1 MMTMGNAL
9 RLVVITG
16 VTRGLG
22 RAMAERLAKDGHTVL
37 GCGRSLADVKDLQ
50 YLLGKPHNFSVVDVA
65 NAAQV
70 QKWAEKLLADYGA
83 PDLIIN
89 NAALTT
95 DPAPLW
101 TVPEDA
107 FSSVIDTNI
116 KGVFHVIRAFTPAM
130 ISRRTGVIVNISS
143 AWGRTADPHVA
154 PYCATK
160 WAIEGLTQA
169 FAQELPQ
176 GMAAVAL
183 NPGIINTHLLKQCFG
198 DGAAAYPN
206 PLDWVTRAIPFILQ
220 LGPQD
225 NGKSLNVPG

>member
-1 MMTMGNAL
+1 L

-22 RAMAERLAKDGHTVL
+22 RAMAERFAQDGHTVL
-37 GCGRSLADVKDLQ
+37 GCGRSLSAVKDLQ
-50 YLLGKPHNFSVVDVA
+50 YLLGKPHCFSLVDVA
-65 NAAQV
+65 DAAQV

-83 PDLIIN
+83 PDLVIN
-89 NAALTT
+89 NAALTA

-101 TVPEDA
+101 TVSESS

-116 KGVFHVIRAFTPAM
+116 KGVFHVIRSFAPAM

-143 AWGRTADPHVA
+143 AWGRSTDPNVA

-176 GMAAVAL
+176 GMATVAL
-183 NPGIINTHLLKQCFG
+183 NPGIINTDMLRQCFG
-198 DGAAAYPN
+198 EDASAHATPG
-206 PLDWVTRAIPFILQ
+206 DWVQRAVPFILQ
-220 LGPQD
+220 LGPRD
-225 NGKSLNVPG
+225 NGKSLNVPN